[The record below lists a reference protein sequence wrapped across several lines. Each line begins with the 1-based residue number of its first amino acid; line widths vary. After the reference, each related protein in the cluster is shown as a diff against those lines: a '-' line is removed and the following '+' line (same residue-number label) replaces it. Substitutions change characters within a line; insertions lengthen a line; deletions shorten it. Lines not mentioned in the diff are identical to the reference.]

1 MTPACEALT
10 AKLFI
15 RSGGGNITDKAAWT
29 EKLSTIAHD
38 PLPRFRLLLARA

>member
-15 RSGGGNITDKAAWT
+15 RSGGGNITDKAAWP
-29 EKLSTIAHD
+29 ENFSIIAHN
-38 PLPRFRLLLARA
+38 PLPRFRLLLAHA